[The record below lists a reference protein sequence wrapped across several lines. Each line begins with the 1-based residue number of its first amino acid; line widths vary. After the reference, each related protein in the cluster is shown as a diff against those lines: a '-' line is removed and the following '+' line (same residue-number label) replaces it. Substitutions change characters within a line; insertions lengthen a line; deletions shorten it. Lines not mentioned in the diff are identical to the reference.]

1 MFKVT
6 FYKTEDGRKPAGEFV
21 KSLDDIGRASVVSAI
36 RTLANEGNALRPPK
50 SKPLVENLFELRIRD
65 RSNAYR
71 IIYFFIVGEEIIVT
85 NGFTKKTQKTPPS
98 EIELAK
104 KFRDDF
110 LKRQ

>member
-1 MFKVT
+1 MFRVT

-21 KSLDDIGRASVVSAI
+21 NSLDELGKAAVVEAI
-36 RTLANEGNALRPPK
+36 QALADEGNGLRPPK
-50 SKPLVENLFELRIRD
+50 SKHLVENLFELRIRD

-71 IIYFFIVGEEIIVT
+71 MIYFFIVGEEIIVT

-104 KFRDDF
+104 KYRDDF